1 MTNRLDRPH
10 QWWRLNSTKIK
21 VEISYSRTAS
31 TCSIILCYIY
41 DINISSCGLT
51 LNSQPHGFIE
61 KYGHSM
67 KHVLEFP
74 ACCNHRQL
82 KGPGR
87 QRKWKG
93 PRSSNQHSRVR
104 QTETPVDPV
113 NALQNIQMVDEWRGK
128 KWTNEWRNIMRA
140 NASTGPLN
148 GLMSKE
154 MMWIIWYDLHS
165 HHISTQL
172 KTQASF
178 WSNVLDS
185 ALHP

>member
-1 MTNRLDRPH
+1 
-10 QWWRLNSTKIK
+10 
-21 VEISYSRTAS
+21 
-31 TCSIILCYIY
+31 
-41 DINISSCGLT
+41 
-51 LNSQPHGFIE
+51 
-61 KYGHSM
+61 M

-154 MMWIIWYDLHS
+154 MMWIIRIRPSQSPHLDPAENPGKLLELRVRQRPPPLIIRTPDEGTS
-165 HHISTQL
+165 FERIVISDTSSMPQSTQG
-172 KTQASF
+172 
-178 WSNVLDS
+178 VLEVCS
-185 ALHP
+185 R